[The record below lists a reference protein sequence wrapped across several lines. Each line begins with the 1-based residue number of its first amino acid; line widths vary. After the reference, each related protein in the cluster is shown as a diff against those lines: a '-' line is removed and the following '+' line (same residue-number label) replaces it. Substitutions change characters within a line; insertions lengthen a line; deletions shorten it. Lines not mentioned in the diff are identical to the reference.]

1 MEPKLCDGN
10 FDHISLYGFLEYL
23 LSDGSYIKTF
33 LVHMAKY
40 IKNKKIDTTKSNNI
54 KELQD
59 IGKATWKFI
68 FTL

>member
-1 MEPKLCDGN
+1 MEPKLCDSN

-40 IKNKKIDTTKSNNI
+40 IKNKKIDTTKSNNV
-54 KELQD
+54 KEL
-59 IGKATWKFI
+59 
-68 FTL
+68 

>member
-40 IKNKKIDTTKSNNI
+40 IKNKKIDTTKSNNV
-54 KELQD
+54 KEL
-59 IGKATWKFI
+59 
-68 FTL
+68 